1 MSKLP
6 TINLNKGRHQ
16 TSFFETFVT
25 WSLTIGRIIVIT
37 TEAVALAAFLYR
49 FKLDQQLVDL
59 HDNIKLE
66 QVEVAQLKKGEDNF
80 RNIQDRLEV
89 SRTLSLKS
97 FSQSDLYHNLMGLIP
112 TDITVQSVAFT
123 PDAFHLDASSSS
135 IDSLSS
141 FIEIL
146 KGDKKI
152 KALSLDRLEN
162 KASKGIVA
170 FTITA
175 TLGNGSAKPK

>member
-59 HDNIKLE
+59 HDKIKLE
-66 QVEVAQLKKGEDNF
+66 QVEVAQLKRSEDTF

-89 SRTLSLKS
+89 SRKLNLQS
-97 FSQSDLYHNLMGLIP
+97 FQGSDLYHNLMGLIP
-112 TDITVQSVAFT
+112 SDVLVQGVAFS
-123 PDAFHLDASSSS
+123 PDSFHLDATATS
-135 IDSLSS
+135 INSLSS
-141 FIEIL
+141 FIDIL
-146 KGDKKI
+146 KGDSKI
-152 KALSLDRLEN
+152 KSLSLDRLEN
-162 KASKGIVA
+162 KSSKGIVA

-175 TLGNGSAKPK
+175 TLGNAPKDTK